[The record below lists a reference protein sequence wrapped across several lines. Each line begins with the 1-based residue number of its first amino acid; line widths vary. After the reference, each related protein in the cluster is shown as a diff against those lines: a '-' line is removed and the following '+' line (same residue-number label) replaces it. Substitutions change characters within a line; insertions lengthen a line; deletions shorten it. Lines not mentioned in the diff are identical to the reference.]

1 MPNYTAMP
9 LAQQISM
16 LEQEDKNQNLRE
28 AKSQMWKHAVIDLDD
43 AEAELG
49 RQTDKLETA
58 WTDPG
63 GDTFVAK
70 ARDTQ
75 SVIRTWTQN
84 ISSANPAT
92 MLDQINALV
101 PQALSLAQAN
111 QKLFQQYLAT
121 QGGVAI
127 NLGYSADQLEAPYRE
142 PSGRLMD
149 QIAAL
154 YEQAGDAV
162 TKAGSG
168 PKYRGIDDN
177 PASGGPSASVR
188 GGGGGGGGAPTG
200 AVSASPGGGAPTGE
214 VTDPLGGASPVTG
227 VDGQTGQDALAQP
240 DPALSGSLGGSGG
253 GGGADLPTGADAA
266 GGGQD
271 PTLSGGLSAAP
282 TPSVTSPIGGGAG
295 AGGLGAGPS
304 PIPSLTGGL
313 GGTGGTGARPGGGT
327 GGGGGGGTGLGA
339 MPTPVTNIPGLGTGG
354 GGGSGNGQGGGLGG
368 TGGGGPVAGV
378 RVPGVRLGGGAGIPG
393 LGSAGGGGVG
403 GGGGIGAVGGVGGGA
418 GTGAGQIPAAAT
430 PYEAPASAGPGGVA
444 PTAPTTAGT
453 ATAGGAGSGGGM
465 GGMPMSPMGMGGMGG
480 GGGAPGS
487 GAVSR
492 PSGNNRNRRKEVV
505 TPGLPVMLS
514 GKAGMA
520 DVNAFAGRG
529 RRQVQE
535 SDVPTTVQL
544 IDEDLWQVEQKPAAE
559 EQLVAPPV
567 RRAH

>member
-9 LAQQISM
+9 LAEQIPM
-16 LEQEDKNQNLRE
+16 LEQEDRNQRLRQ
-28 AKSQMWKHAVIDLDD
+28 AKSQMWKQAVYELDD
-43 AEAELG
+43 ADAELG
-49 RQTDKLETA
+49 GETDKLEPR
-58 WTDPG
+58 WTDTA
-63 GDTFVAK
+63 GDNFVAK

-75 SVIRTWTQN
+75 RVLRQWSQN
-84 ISSANPAT
+84 ISSANPADK
-92 MLDQINALV
+92 LDQINTLV

-111 QKLFQQYLAT
+111 QKLFQQYMAT

-168 PKYRGIDDN
+168 PKYRGIDSN
-177 PASGGPSASVR
+177 PESGGPSPSVR
-188 GGGGGGGGAPTG
+188 GGGGGGAPTG

-214 VTDPLGGASPVTG
+214 VTDPLADAAQKTGA
-227 VDGQTGQDALAQP
+227 DGQDALSRP
-240 DPALSGSLGGSGG
+240 DPSLTSPLGADGG
-253 GGGADLPTGADAA
+253 GGGADLPSGADAVD

-271 PTLSGGLSAAP
+271 PTLSGGLGTAP
-282 TPSVTSPIGGGAG
+282 TPSVTSPVGAGGGAGTG
-295 AGGLGAGPS
+295 AGGLGTGGGAS
-304 PIPSLTGGL
+304 PIPSLNGGL

-327 GGGGGGGTGLGA
+327 GGGGGTGLGA
-339 MPTPVTNIPGLGTGG
+339 LPTPVTSLPGRGTG
-354 GGGSGNGQGGGLGG
+354 S
-368 TGGGGPVAGV
+368 GGGPFAGA
-378 RVPGVRLGGGAGIPG
+378 RVPGVSLGGGAGIPG
-393 LGSAGGGGVG
+393 LGSAGGI
-403 GGGGIGAVGGVGGGA
+403 GGGGIGGGGLGTVGGG
-418 GTGAGQIPAAAT
+418 TGQIPAAAT
-430 PYEAPASAGPGGVA
+430 PYQAPASPGPGGVA
-444 PTAPTTAGT
+444 PTAPTTAGAAT
-453 ATAGGAGSGGGM
+453 TAGGSGSGGGM
-465 GGMPMSPMGMGGMGG
+465 GGMPMSPMGMGGTGA

-487 GAVSR
+487 GAASR

-520 DVNAFAGRG
+520 DMNAFAGRG

-544 IDEDLWQVEQKPAAE
+544 IDEDLWQVEQKPVTDE
-559 EQLVAPPV
+559 RLVAPPV
-567 RRAH
+567 RRVH

>member
-28 AKSQMWKHAVIDLDD
+28 AKSQMWKHAVVDLDD
-43 AEAELG
+43 AEAELV
-49 RQTDKLETA
+49 RETDKLETA

-101 PQALSLAQAN
+101 PQALSLAQTN
-111 QKLFQQYLAT
+111 QTRFQQYMAT

-154 YEQAGDAV
+154 YEQAGGAV

-168 PKYRGIDDN
+168 PKYRGIDGD
-177 PASGGPSASVR
+177 PESGGPSPSVR
-188 GGGGGGGGAPTG
+188 GGGGGGAPAG
-200 AVSASPGGGAPTGE
+200 AVSASPGGGPPPGE
-214 VTDPLGGASPVTG
+214 VTDPLASPTTG
-227 VDGQTGQDALAQP
+227 TDGQDALTRP
-240 DPALSGSLGGSGG
+240 DPSLTSPLGDD
-253 GGGADLPTGADAA
+253 GGGADLPAGADAA
-266 GGGQD
+266 AGGGPD
-271 PTLSGGLSAAP
+271 PTLSGGLGTAP
-282 TPSVTSPIGGGAG
+282 TPSVTSPVGAGGGAGTG
-295 AGGLGAGPS
+295 AGGLGTGGGAS
-304 PIPSLTGGL
+304 PIPSLNGGL
-313 GGTGGTGARPGGGT
+313 GGIGARPGGGI
-327 GGGGGGGTGLGA
+327 GGGGGGTGVGA
-339 MPTPVTNIPGLGTGG
+339 LPTPITSIPGRGG
-354 GGGSGNGQGGGLGG
+354 GGGPFAGARVPGLSL
-368 TGGGGPVAGV
+368 GGGG
-378 RVPGVRLGGGAGIPG
+378 GIPG
-393 LGSAGGGGVG
+393 LGSEGH
-403 GGGGIGAVGGVGGGA
+403 GGGGIGAAGGG
-418 GTGAGQIPAAAT
+418 TGQIPAAAT
-430 PYEAPASAGPGGVA
+430 PYQAPASTGPGGVA
-444 PTAPTTAGT
+444 PTAPTAAGAAT
-453 ATAGGAGSGGGM
+453 TAGGSGSGGGM
-465 GGMPMSPMGMGGMGG
+465 GGMPMSPMGMGGTGA

-492 PSGNNRNRRKEVV
+492 PGRNNHNRRKEVV

-520 DVNAFAGRG
+520 DMNAFVGRG
-529 RRQVQE
+529 RRRAQE
-535 SDVPTTVQL
+535 SDVPTPVQL
-544 IDEDLWQVEQKPAAE
+544 IDEDLWQVEQKPA
-559 EQLVAPPV
+559 VY
-567 RRAH
+567 

>member
-154 YEQAGDAV
+154 YEQAGGAV

-168 PKYRGIDDN
+168 PKYRGIDGD
-177 PASGGPSASVR
+177 PDAGGPSPSVR
-188 GGGGGGGGAPTG
+188 GGGGGGAPAG
-200 AVSASPGGGAPTGE
+200 AVSASPGGGPPPGE
-214 VTDPLGGASPVTG
+214 VTDPLASPTT
-227 VDGQTGQDALAQP
+227 DTDGQDARTRP
-240 DPALSGSLGGSGG
+240 DPSLTSPLGAG
-253 GGGADLPTGADAA
+253 GGGADLPAGADAA
-266 GGGQD
+266 DGGGPD
-271 PTLSGGLSAAP
+271 PTLSGGLGTAP
-282 TPSVTSPIGGGAG
+282 TPSVTSPVGAGGGAGPG
-295 AGGLGAGPS
+295 AGGLGPGGGAS
-304 PIPSLTGGL
+304 PIPSLNGGL
-313 GGTGGTGARPGGGT
+313 GGIGARPGGGIG

-339 MPTPVTNIPGLGTGG
+339 LPTPITSIPGRGG
-354 GGGSGNGQGGGLGG
+354 GGGPFAGAKVPGLSL
-368 TGGGGPVAGV
+368 GGGG
-378 RVPGVRLGGGAGIPG
+378 GIPG
-393 LGSAGGGGVG
+393 LGSPGT
-403 GGGGIGAVGGVGGGA
+403 GGGGIGAAGGG
-418 GTGAGQIPAAAT
+418 TGQIPAAAT
-430 PYEAPASAGPGGVA
+430 PYQAPASTGPGGVA
-444 PTAPTTAGT
+444 PTAPTTAGAAT
-453 ATAGGAGSGGGM
+453 TAGGSGPGGGM
-465 GGMPMSPMGMGGMGG
+465 GGMPMSPMGMGGTGA

-520 DVNAFAGRG
+520 DMNAFAGRG
-529 RRQVQE
+529 RRQAQE

-544 IDEDLWQVEQKPAAE
+544 IDEDLWQVEQKPVAD

-567 RRAH
+567 RRVH